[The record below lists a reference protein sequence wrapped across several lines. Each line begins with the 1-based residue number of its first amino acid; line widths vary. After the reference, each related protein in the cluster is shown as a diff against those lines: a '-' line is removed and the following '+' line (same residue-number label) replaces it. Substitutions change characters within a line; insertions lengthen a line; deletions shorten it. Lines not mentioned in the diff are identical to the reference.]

1 MWKLIGV
8 AGSLLTA
15 SALAQEAPEI
25 APAAPIP
32 AVRAVAAEDI
42 DALFQEMDGDDRPG
56 CALLVL
62 HDGKVV
68 YSRGYGMANLEHG
81 VPNSP
86 DSLFRIA
93 STSKQFTAAS
103 VLLAEEEGLLAR
115 DDLVTKWFPELG
127 DVYGAVT
134 LRHLIHHT
142 SGVRDY
148 LSLLSLSGTDMD
160 AERPLSEVLA
170 MLGRQQGLDFEPG
183 ERMSYS
189 NSGYLLLGE
198 AVARAS
204 GQSLAAFAAERIFEP
219 LGMTATFYCDDTTRL
234 IPRRSEGHS
243 PRPDGWHIG
252 RTSLSLVGDGG
263 VFTSVVDL
271 AKWDAHFFAQAI
283 GGPGFL
289 EAQHQVGTLNDGTAI
304 DYAAGLGIGERR
316 GQRVVAH
323 AGGFTGY
330 AAEMMRFPDAKLT
343 VICLANRDNFDPS
356 RACFRVADLYLAD
369 LLAEPAP
376 RAPRESSEAERAS
389 DETELPP
396 LPDNL
401 AGTYSS
407 AELQVE
413 VRLELRDGQVWYVLG
428 TSDWGP
434 FVSTTAGTLAGP
446 GAELHLQLDE
456 AGAATGFALSLDR
469 ATGLLFARSDE

>member
-1 MWKLIGV
+1 MGV
-8 AGSLLTA
+8 AVCLLSA
-15 SALAQEAPEI
+15 SVLAQEAAPTV
-25 APAAPIP
+25 PAAAPP
-32 AVRAVAAEDI
+32 AVRDVAAEDI

-56 CALLVL
+56 CSLAVL
-62 HDGKVV
+62 HDGKPV
-68 YSRGYGMANLEHG
+68 YTRGFGMANLEHG
-81 VPNSP
+81 IPNSP

-103 VLLAEEEGLLAR
+103 VLLAEEQGLLAR

-127 DVYGAVT
+127 EVYAAVT

-170 MLGRQQGLDFEPG
+170 LLGRQQALDFEPG
-183 ERMSYS
+183 ARMSYS

-204 GQSLAAFAAERIFEP
+204 GQSLAVFAAERIFEP
-219 LGMTATFYCDDTTRL
+219 LGMTSSFYCDDTTRL

-252 RTSLSLVGDGG
+252 RTNLSLVGDGG

-271 AKWDAHFFAQAI
+271 AKWDAHFYAQVL

-289 EAQHQVGTLNDGTAI
+289 EAQHQVGTLNDGTAT

-330 AAEMMRFPDAKLT
+330 AAEMMRFPEARLT
-343 VICLANRDNFDPS
+343 VICLANRDDFDPS
-356 RACFRVADLYLAD
+356 RACLRVADLYLAD
-369 LLAEPAP
+369 LLAEPTP
-376 RAPRESSEAERAS
+376 RAPSEPRAAAPDSNES
-389 DETELPP
+389 ELPP

-401 AGTYSS
+401 AGSYSS
-407 AELQVE
+407 AELLVE
-413 VRLELRDGQVWYVLG
+413 VRLELREGQVWYVLG

-434 FVSTTAGTLAGP
+434 FVSTPAGTLVGP
-446 GAELHLQLDE
+446 GAELQLQLDE
-456 AGAATGFALSLDR
+456 AGAATGFALSLGR
-469 ATGLLFARSDE
+469 ATGLLYSRLDE